1 MKFPLMVF
9 LNNFIVKESMHE
21 ISIENIHRDILYILR
36 IPNKNDFHLKQFQVT
51 HQANP
56 SPPFFSAFHFQ
67 CLFVTW
73 CWTLRRGGGAGG
85 RCSFSD
91 KKWPE
96 MTWCRLEPDEVFF
109 LLFFLLWFFVLR
121 LWICESIV
129 QKKIL
134 IRNVWLD
141 APFLLVES
149 ESYM

>member
-1 MKFPLMVF
+1 MAF

-51 HQANP
+51 HQAANP
-56 SPPFFSAFHFQ
+56 PPFFSAFHFQ

-96 MTWCRLEPDEVFF
+96 RTWCRLEPDEVFF
-109 LLFFLLWFFVLR
+109 LLWFFYLR
-121 LWICESIV
+121 YFFGFGSANLSY
-129 QKKIL
+129 KKNVL
-134 IRNVWLD
+134 IRNVWLV

-149 ESYM
+149 ES